1 MFRIISNDNRFKCK
15 PNWRKKKLV
24 KTKLSWAQQ
33 ISIYFVKRNKH
44 IKKATHKN
52 VEKKGVKKWR
62 VSMQMFTRLTNRWIH
77 WLADA
82 PPTRK
87 MFIIVYLLC
96 YIKYCTRSLMLNVF
110 VRVISYGYYSLA
122 VWARS
127 VRGCARAHSCVWV
140 VCRVLRFVG
149 VFIKYNET
157 KNITE
162 TNIWEIK
169 IHTIGFSCHH
179 FSLRLIN
186 VLGSFVMLIIIQK
199 HVHQCMLAWSSNLH

>member
-1 MFRIISNDNRFKCK
+1 MIIDSNANQTDVKKTSKNQIELSATNLNIFR
-15 PNWRKKKLV
+15 
-24 KTKLSWAQQ
+24 KTKQA
-33 ISIYFVKRNKH
+33 H
-44 IKKATHKN
+44 KKSNTQKCR
-52 VEKKGVKKWR
+52 KKGVKKWR

-127 VRGCARAHSCVWV
+127 MRGCARARSCVWV

-162 TNIWEIK
+162 TNIWGIK

-199 HVHQCMLAWSSNLH
+199 HVHQYMLAWSSNLH